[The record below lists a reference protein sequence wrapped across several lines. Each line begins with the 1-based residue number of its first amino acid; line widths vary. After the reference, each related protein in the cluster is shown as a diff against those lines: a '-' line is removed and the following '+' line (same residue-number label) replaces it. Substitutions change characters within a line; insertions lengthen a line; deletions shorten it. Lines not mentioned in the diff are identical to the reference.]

1 MKRRMQNDRRFI
13 VQSLLPINGA
23 LAFASPHGNAA
34 SLPAT
39 LPLSPLR
46 PDSIVEAHRTGGS
59 LHDAATR
66 VGAEMILG
74 FSSAWSGGYIG
85 QGVGM
90 LVGALAGTL
99 LLPGVGT
106 AAVEALGGAAG
117 ELAGIV
123 GGAVFGMNLGA
134 KVANDIIA

>member
-1 MKRRMQNDRRFI
+1 MQNDRRFI

-23 LAFASPHGNAA
+23 PAFASPHGSAA
-34 SLPAT
+34 SLPAV
-39 LPLSPLR
+39 LPPSLLR
-46 PDSIVEAHRTGGS
+46 SDSIVRVHRTGEN

-66 VGAEMILG
+66 VGAEIILG

-90 LVGALAGTL
+90 LVGTLAGTL
-99 LLPGVGT
+99 LPGVGA
-106 AAVEALGGAAG
+106 AAVEVLSEAAG

-123 GGAVFGMNLGA
+123 GGAVYGMNLGA